1 MEKVLVNSDKY
12 NGKYVAMVSAEDN
25 TIVGSGGTPEE
36 ALKAAE
42 EKGVKNPFL
51 FFVPADDS
59 AHIYCAD

>member
-25 TIVGSGGTPEE
+25 TIIGAGNSPEE

-42 EKGVKNPFL
+42 DKGVKNPFL

-59 AHIYCAD
+59 VHIYYAC